1 MSDAP
6 SVDELFDMLSHSRRR
21 AILLVVALA
30 PADGVRLRTI
40 AETIYGVEHDIT
52 PTRAPS
58 REVTNLRSN
67 LTRSH
72 LDRLE
77 AGGLIT
83 VGPRDRLAAG
93 PAFGRAMR
101 VIALAH
107 AEVSWDA

>member
-6 SVDELFDMLSHSRRR
+6 SVDELFDLLGHSRRR

-30 PADGVRLRTI
+30 PADGVSLRTV

-58 REVTNLRSN
+58 RAVTNLRTN

-83 VGPRDRLAAG
+83 INAQDRLAAG
-93 PAFGRAMR
+93 PAFGHVLC
-101 VIALAH
+101 VIAHVYTEA
-107 AEVSWDA
+107 SWDA